1 MLLISALSVIAIDV
15 SAGPL
20 VIEESAKLTAPDPT
34 YDQWPV
40 SAAIDGDWIIATG
53 KKEFRPE
60 ESSSFREY
68 SAWLYRRQSTGTWQL
83 VRPLVQVVLEDDP
96 EEPRMIVDM
105 HGGIAA
111 ITKES
116 RAWVFAR
123 SANDWIEEP
132 STISGDGA
140 DVEVDAGTIAVTAG
154 HCDWIVRAYRKAADG
169 VWRLVRETPGEAIDC
184 ENEDNRGDVAISGNR
199 LIVSTF
205 GTEATAPEP
214 RIDSARIF
222 EGPFGAPA
230 TMTRLNSPTGERG
243 FGSPVALESVTALAG
258 HTPEGGLYAFT
269 RNGLG
274 NWPVTGTL
282 LRHDILAVGPG
293 GLVDLRGSFA
303 VNADAVFSRNA
314 DGTFDY
320 VARLLPSDGFVPQ
333 RPKVSGRRIVGVN
346 ATARAVYVFELPSDL
361 TQPPT
366 ALDDFEDGS
375 ASDWTPIAGSSFTV
389 VATAASRV
397 FRQSSVAGDAGAILR
412 DTDRHN
418 QAVQADISP
427 LRSRPARGLD
437 GSASRRAMRMRA
449 TTTT

>member
-154 HCDWIVRAYRKAADG
+154 HCD
-169 VWRLVRETPGEAIDC
+169 
-184 ENEDNRGDVAISGNR
+184 
-199 LIVSTF
+199 
-205 GTEATAPEP
+205 
-214 RIDSARIF
+214 
-222 EGPFGAPA
+222 
-230 TMTRLNSPTGERG
+230 
-243 FGSPVALESVTALAG
+243 
-258 HTPEGGLYAFT
+258 
-269 RNGLG
+269 
-274 NWPVTGTL
+274 
-282 LRHDILAVGPG
+282 
-293 GLVDLRGSFA
+293 
-303 VNADAVFSRNA
+303 
-314 DGTFDY
+314 
-320 VARLLPSDGFVPQ
+320 
-333 RPKVSGRRIVGVN
+333 
-346 ATARAVYVFELPSDL
+346 
-361 TQPPT
+361 
-366 ALDDFEDGS
+366 
-375 ASDWTPIAGSSFTV
+375 
-389 VATAASRV
+389 
-397 FRQSSVAGDAGAILR
+397 
-412 DTDRHN
+412 
-418 QAVQADISP
+418 
-427 LRSRPARGLD
+427 
-437 GSASRRAMRMRA
+437 
-449 TTTT
+449 